1 MSRLLRALLRS
12 GFWFR
17 NIFPGYRLP
26 KAAERELEK
35 ELDNDLYAEPQE
47 PLPDA
52 EMSEDE
58 RREAVRR
65 YQRELKKK
73 GRR

>member
-1 MSRLLRALLRS
+1 MP
-12 GFWFR
+12 
-17 NIFPGYRLP
+17 IFPYFPYFQLRIPPDIGDEHLSEELRLD
-26 KAAERELEK
+26 AA
-35 ELDNDLYAEPQE
+35 DE
-47 PLPDA
+47 PLEPPPDA
-52 EMSEDE
+52 EISEDE

>member
-1 MSRLLRALLRS
+1 MRRLFKALLRS

-17 NIFPGYRLP
+17 NIFPGFRIP
-26 KAAERELEK
+26 KAAEDELEK
-35 ELDNDLYAEPQE
+35 ELDADLHAEPRE

-52 EMSEDE
+52 EISEEE
-58 RREAVRR
+58 REEAVRR
-65 YQRELKKK
+65 YQRELGEK